1 MWRFYYEIFF
11 YLYENKEV
19 FILFWPF
26 LYGGV
31 NEVMNIGNTKF
42 GRGVYFFI
50 DFVLTNW
57 VFWNTFVIIL

>member
-19 FILFWPF
+19 VILFWPF

-31 NEVMNIGNTKF
+31 NEVMNIGNTNF
-42 GRGVYFFI
+42 DRDVYFFI

>member
-1 MWRFYYEIFF
+1 MWRFYYEILF

-19 FILFWPF
+19 VILFWPF

>member
-19 FILFWPF
+19 VILFWPF
-26 LYGGV
+26 LYVGV